1 MKLALSENPKDRFSR
16 DKAQIMGV
24 PLCSVVEYFFIFQV
38 FMQGTNVYS
47 NDSLNL
53 EVVPSPLVS
62 SIKGGLY
69 RQVNR
74 QDNVTIDGSDSYDPD
89 NDTSRNMK
97 YD

>member
-1 MKLALSENPKDRFSR
+1 
-16 DKAQIMGV
+16 
-24 PLCSVVEYFFIFQV
+24 
-38 FMQGTNVYS
+38 MQGTNVYS
-47 NDSLNL
+47 NDSLTF
-53 EVVPSPLVS
+53 EVVPSQLVS

-74 QDNVTIDGSDSYDPD
+74 QDHITMDGSESYDPD

>member
-1 MKLALSENPKDRFSR
+1 
-16 DKAQIMGV
+16 
-24 PLCSVVEYFFIFQV
+24 
-38 FMQGTNVYS
+38 MQGTNVYS
-47 NDSLNL
+47 NDSLTF

-74 QDNVTIDGSDSYDPD
+74 QDHITMDGSESYDPD